1 MVLTTIEPRNRP
13 ELQFDAYEYTVQSHQ
28 YTTGK
33 GRWVDGWCTPCGRS
47 AGCTWS
53 KGSVLQRLYWRPP
66 TRQLPQLHTCASTSA
81 APPRC
86 FPCPRAANP
95 ANLPNSGA
103 GLPDL
108 GDTHVSAKFTY
119 KMSPIQ
125 VRQRGSARLRL
136 LAGGA
141 CN

>member
-1 MVLTTIEPRNRP
+1 MGGAHHVVAQL
-13 ELQFDAYEYTVQSHQ
+13 DAP
-28 YTTGK
+28 GAK
-33 GRWVDGWCTPCGRS
+33 GACCSGCIGDPQQDSCRSSTP
-47 AGCTWS
+47 A
-53 KGSVLQRLYWRPP
+53 
-66 TRQLPQLHTCASTSA
+66 PQLAQ
-81 APPRC
+81 PPRC

-95 ANLPNSGA
+95 ANLPNTGA